1 LAVGGLAATAF
12 SDERLKKDIEP
23 AGLGTGFIAGATRMS
38 RRDTPRHLGPMA
50 QDVAEVA
57 PSAVTTLNG
66 LLAIPSALVE
76 R

>member
-1 LAVGGLAATAF
+1 
-12 SDERLKKDIEP
+12 
-23 AGLGTGFIAGATRMS
+23 
-38 RRDTPRHLGPMA
+38 MA